1 VKSNYSIESRTVSTE
16 RNNLYPVF
24 LKLDELKALVV
35 GGGNV
40 GLEKV
45 NALLFSSP
53 DANVTIIAPAIKS
66 ELKEA
71 IKDHITYVYHER
83 AFDDQDLD
91 EVDIAILATDD
102 KELHKHIKR
111 LARKKGV
118 LCNVA
123 DTPELCDF
131 YLGSV
136 VKKGNLKIAIS
147 TNGKSPTIA
156 KRLKEIFNHVIPD
169 EIDHVLINMQGIR
182 NKLNGN
188 FAQKVKKLNRIS
200 KVLVEN
206 DQNEREKKIQRQ
218 SPI

>member
-1 VKSNYSIESRTVSTE
+1 MVKANNPIEDAEVNNK

-24 LKLDELKALVV
+24 LKLDDLNALVV

-45 NALLFSSP
+45 EALIFSSP
-53 DANVTIIAPAIKS
+53 DAKVTIVAPAIRQ
-66 ELKEA
+66 ELKDA
-71 IKDHITYVYHER
+71 ILHHPSYTCIER
-83 AFDDQDLD
+83 KFIDTDLD
-91 EVDIAILATDD
+91 GKDIAILATDD
-102 KELHKHIKR
+102 KELHKHIKQ
-111 LARKKGV
+111 LARKKGI

-156 KRLKEIFNHVIPD
+156 KRIKEVLNETLPD
-169 EIDHVLINMQGIR
+169 EIDDLLANMQTIR
-182 NKLNGN
+182 NKMSGD
-188 FAQKVKKLNRIS
+188 FTEKVKQLNEITKKLS
-200 KVLVEN
+200 Q
-206 DQNEREKKIQRQ
+206 DH
-218 SPI
+218 